1 MQRHNTNVINLNH
14 RIIFSSNEIKPQ
26 FRLVRSRNKLHQIIL
41 EGTRPLVARI
51 HGIHRTTIEH
61 DAYKAFIRGAL
72 IEEGPEPQ
80 VVRDAADEP
89 EVLIHGRWIQARVR
103 VLWAQLVE
111 LVGEAGGVAGG
122 GDGVFGVENVFGDP
136 GGETAFEAAI
146 ADGVVGGTGGLTG
159 WGWRG
164 RRGECGAE
172 GGFTGAG
179 GAVTGSGGAAGGG
192 CSRGEARCLRVY
204 GCGVGC
210 AEGGGGRVCC
220 WTTGGE

>member
-1 MQRHNTNVINLNH
+1 
-14 RIIFSSNEIKPQ
+14 
-26 FRLVRSRNKLHQIIL
+26 
-41 EGTRPLVARI
+41 
-51 HGIHRTTIEH
+51 
-61 DAYKAFIRGAL
+61 
-72 IEEGPEPQ
+72 
-80 VVRDAADEP
+80 VRDAADEP

-164 RRGECGAE
+164 RRVAVPQAEDARVGKPVVCVFTVVVRNADKTWQKPNPQVFTAEIGSPGAE
-172 GGFTGAG
+172 LDFWSSKGLLTCDGK
-179 GAVTGSGGAAGGG
+179 
-192 CSRGEARCLRVY
+192 
-204 GCGVGC
+204 
-210 AEGGGGRVCC
+210 
-220 WTTGGE
+220 